1 MDGPLSRVDHYVD
14 GGRLAVVLW
23 PASVEVRLPVEF
35 HDRVVSRSN
44 AGGRGNA
51 RQVAV
56 GLREQGGISGRLAKI
71 SSNDDSRG
79 TSGEPF
85 TSCSS

>member
-35 HDRVVSRSN
+35 RDRVVSRSN

-51 RQVAV
+51 RQV
-56 GLREQGGISGRLAKI
+56 
-71 SSNDDSRG
+71 
-79 TSGEPF
+79 
-85 TSCSS
+85 